1 MDSMDKL
8 ALLAATNN
16 SDDLFELLRY
26 IELMMKCVR
35 RIRNE
40 QILREQPFGTD
51 QIGLETEDLCCLVE
65 DLKSELKLD

>member
-1 MDSMDKL
+1 
-8 ALLAATNN
+8 
-16 SDDLFELLRY
+16 
-26 IELMMKCVR
+26 MKCVR

-51 QIGLETEDLCCLVE
+51 QFGLETEDLCCLVE